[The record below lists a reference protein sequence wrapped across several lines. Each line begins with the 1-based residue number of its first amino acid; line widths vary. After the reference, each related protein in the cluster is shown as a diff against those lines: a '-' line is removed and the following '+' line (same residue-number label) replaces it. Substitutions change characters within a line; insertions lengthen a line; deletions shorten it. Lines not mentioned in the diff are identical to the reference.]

1 MFLDTLNMRSREQL
15 IQEIEQMPD
24 DLLDEVFDFLKVLQ
38 TKHSQEKLEGSLLSE
53 SALARDWLR
62 LEEDEAWQDLQKVI
76 AVGRF
81 FSLFVSQRQQDD
93 FF

>member
-1 MFLDTLNMRSREQL
+1 MRSREQV

-38 TKHSQEKLEGSLLSE
+38 TKHSQEKLEVSLLSE

-62 LEEDEAWQDLQKVI
+62 PEEDEAWQDL
-76 AVGRF
+76 
-81 FSLFVSQRQQDD
+81 
-93 FF
+93 

>member
-1 MFLDTLNMRSREQL
+1 MRSREQL

-38 TKHSQEKLEGSLLSE
+38 TKHSQEKLEVSLLSE

-62 LEEDEAWQDLQKVI
+62 PEEDEAWQDL
-76 AVGRF
+76 
-81 FSLFVSQRQQDD
+81 
-93 FF
+93 

>member
-38 TKHSQEKLEGSLLSE
+38 TKHSQEKLEVSLLSE

-62 LEEDEAWQDLQKVI
+62 PEEDEAWQDL
-76 AVGRF
+76 
-81 FSLFVSQRQQDD
+81 
-93 FF
+93 